1 MGVYL
6 NPKKISKEEWL
17 ENKAYASD
25 INHKLPFDEIIK
37 SGMLPVILVD
47 NGPFT
52 AAGIAYD
59 EREYLY
65 FTADDD
71 PRPRKL
77 YLAFINDLLDQV
89 PELERYLDWQLV
101 KKYKDSFWKR
111 LLKKI
116 RR

>member
-6 NPKKISKEEWL
+6 NPKKMSKEEWL
-17 ENKAYASD
+17 KNKAYVM
-25 INHKLPFDEIIK
+25 INHELPFDEVVEG
-37 SGMLPVILVD
+37 GMLPVVLVD
-47 NGPFT
+47 NGSFT

-59 EREYLY
+59 EKEYLC

-71 PRPRKL
+71 PRPKKV

-89 PELERYLDWQLV
+89 PELEKYLDQQLV
-101 KKYKDSFWKR
+101 KKYKDSFWKK
-111 LLKKI
+111 LIKKL